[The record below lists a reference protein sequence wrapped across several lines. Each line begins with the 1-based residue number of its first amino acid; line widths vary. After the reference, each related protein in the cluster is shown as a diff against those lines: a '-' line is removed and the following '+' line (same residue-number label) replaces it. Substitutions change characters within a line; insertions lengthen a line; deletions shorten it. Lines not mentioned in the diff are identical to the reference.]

1 MCGITGFW
9 QQLEQQD
16 TFNRT
21 ITSMTDSL
29 IHRGPDDGGVW
40 VNEACGLGM
49 GNRRLAI
56 IDLSPAGHM
65 PMVSKCGQYVLA
77 YNGEI
82 YNFMELRQE
91 LEADGYRFRSQTDT
105 EAILEGCV
113 RWGVK
118 ATLEKLNGMFAFALW
133 DGTSKMLTLARDR
146 MGIKPLYYGWSKQ
159 TFIFGSELKAFHHHP
174 DFSKS
179 LNRDVLAL
187 YLRYSYIPEPYS
199 IYNNVYKLP
208 PGHYISLNQSTEKAE
223 PVAYWDIQQ
232 VAQQSNGQPFAG
244 NETEAID
251 AFDTLL
257 KDAVKKRMVADV
269 PLGAFLSGGVDSS
282 AIVSLMQAQ
291 SEQPVKTFTIGFQEK
306 GFDESA
312 HAKAVAAHLG
322 TDHTEL
328 LVTPEQAQAVIP
340 NLATIYDEPFADV
353 SQIPMY
359 LVSELTRKH
368 VTVSLSGDGGDEL
381 FAGYSRYLLRK
392 LHRVP
397 SFVRLLGSKTMQSLS
412 TDQWD
417 RLFKPMKQISLPG
430 DKLHKLSEIVD
441 KSSFS
446 EMYRALIS
454 NCKSPEN
461 CLMGVNEPSSNI
473 TNQMQWQT
481 FDDPIKQMMFLD
493 LITYLPGDILTKV
506 DRASMAVSLE
516 ARVPML
522 DHRVV
527 AFAWTIPLQWK
538 IQQKQTKWL
547 LRQMLYRYV
556 PKDLIE
562 RPKMGFGV
570 PIGDWL
576 RGPLRDW
583 AEDLLDEHKLK
594 QAGIFR
600 SDAIH
605 VRWHE
610 HLSGKRNWQNH
621 LWDVLMFQAWHAR
634 WFS

>member
-1 MCGITGFW
+1 MCGITGFL
-9 QQLEQQD
+9 QQPEKQEILNQ
-16 TFNRT
+16 T

-29 IHRGPDDGGVW
+29 IHRGPDDGGIW
-40 VNEACGLGM
+40 VDEVRGVGL

-56 IDLSPAGHM
+56 LDLSLAGHM

-82 YNFMELRQE
+82 YNFVELRNE
-91 LEADGYRFRSQTDT
+91 LEPEGYSFRSQTDT
-105 EAILEGCV
+105 EVILEGCI
-113 RWGVK
+113 RWGIE

-133 DGTSKMLTLARDR
+133 DRTLQSLTLARDR
-146 MGIKPLYYGWSKQ
+146 MGIKPLYYGWSEG
-159 TFIFGSELKAFHHHP
+159 TFLFGSELKALHHHP
-174 DFSKS
+174 NFSKS
-179 LNRDVLAL
+179 LNRNVIAS
-187 YLRYSYIPEPYS
+187 YLRYSYTPEPHS
-199 IYNNVYKLP
+199 IYENIYKLP
-208 PGHYISLNQSTEKAE
+208 PGHFITINQLTDQPE
-223 PVAYWDIQQ
+223 PVAYWDIQK
-232 VAQQSNGQPFAG
+232 VTQQSNSQPFTG
-244 NETEAID
+244 NESEAIQ

-282 AIVSLMQAQ
+282 TIVALMQAQ
-291 SEQPVKTFTIGFQEK
+291 SKKPVKTFTIGFQEK
-306 GFDESA
+306 AFDESA
-312 HAKAVAAHLG
+312 HAKAVATHLG

-328 LVTPEQAQAVIP
+328 RMTAEQAQAVIP
-340 NLATIYDEPFADV
+340 NLATMYDEPFADV
-353 SQIPMY
+353 SQIPTF

-392 LHRVP
+392 LLHVP
-397 SFVRLLGSKTMQSLS
+397 SFVRLIGSKTMQSLS

-441 KSSFS
+441 KPAFAD
-446 EMYRALIS
+446 MYRSLIS
-454 NCKSPEN
+454 NCKSPEDM
-461 CLMGVNEPSSNI
+461 LIDASEPSASM
-473 TNQMQWQT
+473 TNQSQWQT
-481 FDDPIKQMMFLD
+481 FDDPIKQMMYLD
-493 LITYLPGDILTKV
+493 LLTYLPDDILTKV

-516 ARVPML
+516 ARVPLL

-527 AFAWTIPLQWK
+527 EFAWTIPLKWK

-547 LRQMLYRYV
+547 LRQVLYQYV

-583 AEDLLDEHKLK
+583 AEDLLDENRLRRE
-594 QAGIFR
+594 GIFQ
-600 SDAIH
+600 ATPIH
-605 VRWHE
+605 VRWQE

-621 LWDVLMFQAWHAR
+621 LWDVLMFQAWYSQ